1 VNGILASSG
10 PTALWYLAR
19 GSGVVAMVLL
29 TAAVVMGIMTSVRWS
44 SPRWPRFVVEFLHR
58 NVALLTVVFLVI
70 HIATVVLDGFA
81 PIGWKDAVLPFASA
95 YRPLWL
101 GLGAVAFD
109 LIVALVVTSLLRHRI
124 GHRTWRV
131 LHWFAYVCW
140 PVAIVHG
147 LGTGTDTKVGV
158 VLVVNVMCVVAVLA
172 SVWWRLAVG
181 WPARTGV
188 RVAALGV
195 SVVAPIALAI
205 WLASG
210 PLAAGWARTA
220 GTPQRL
226 LTPSTG
232 LAAASG
238 QPAGTSSSGPSLP
251 PAPFSATVSGTSAQS
266 QPDAAGRITIQLST
280 TLSGGANGSL
290 DVELRGQPLETGGVL
305 LDQGT
310 VGLGPTSQPDVY
322 HGRVTGLRGSEILA
336 DVRADSGAALE
347 VDVRLSVD
355 HSTNRVSGS
364 LRATPPNGESREG
377 ETESD

>member
-1 VNGILASSG
+1 MNGILASSG

-19 GSGVVAMVLL
+19 GSGVVAMLLL
-29 TAAVVMGIMTSVRWS
+29 TAAVALGIVTSVRWS

-70 HIATVVLDGFA
+70 HIATVVVDGFA

-109 LIVALVVTSLLRHRI
+109 LILALVATSLLRHRI

-140 PVAIVHG
+140 PVAMVHG

-158 VLVVNVMCVVAVLA
+158 VLIVNVVCVVAVLA
-172 SVWWRLAVG
+172 AVWWRLAVG

-195 SVVAPIALAI
+195 SIAAPVALAI
-205 WLASG
+205 WLVSG

-226 LTPSTG
+226 LTSSSG
-232 LAAASG
+232 VAAASG
-238 QPAGTSSSGPSLP
+238 QPAGTSRSGPSLP
-251 PAPFSATVSGTSAQS
+251 SAPFSATVSGTSAQS

-280 TLSGGANGSL
+280 TLSGGVSGSL
-290 DVELRGQPLETGGVL
+290 DVELRGRPLETGGVL

-322 HGRVTGLRGSEILA
+322 HGRVTALRGSELLA

-347 VDVRLSVD
+347 VDMRLTVD

-364 LRATPPNGESREG
+364 LRAASPDDESREG

>member
-1 VNGILASSG
+1 
-10 PTALWYLAR
+10 
-19 GSGVVAMVLL
+19 
-29 TAAVVMGIMTSVRWS
+29 MTSVRWS

-81 PIGWKDAVLPFASA
+81 PIGWKDAVLPFASD

-109 LIVALVVTSLLRHRI
+109 LIVALVATSLLRHRI

-172 SVWWRLAVG
+172 AVWWRLAVG

-226 LTPSTG
+226 LTPSRG

-238 QPAGTSSSGPSLP
+238 QPAGTSTSGSSLP

-266 QPDAAGRITIQLST
+266 QPDATGRITIQLST
-280 TLSGGANGSL
+280 TLSGGASGSL

-364 LRATPPNGESREG
+364 LSATSSNGESREG

>member
-81 PIGWKDAVLPFASA
+81 PIGWKDAVLPFASD

-109 LIVALVVTSLLRHRI
+109 LIVALVATSLLRHRI

-172 SVWWRLAVG
+172 AVWWRLAVG

-226 LTPSTG
+226 LTPSRG

-238 QPAGTSSSGPSLP
+238 QPAGTSTSGSSLP

-266 QPDAAGRITIQLST
+266 QPDATGRITIQLST
-280 TLSGGANGSL
+280 TLSGGASGSL

-364 LRATPPNGESREG
+364 LRATSSNGESREG